1 MNIVSFLDGLSYN
14 NEVTRR
20 TSMNKNLARIIL
32 ITAGLIWGFG
42 FIANK
47 YILDNGWN
55 YSQLLFIR
63 FLVASISIFVIFHQR
78 ILKTDKETIKAGLF
92 LGIFLF
98 LGYFFQTWGL
108 AHTTASNNALITA
121 AYIFM
126 MPIIIYIFDKKR
138 VGNQTIIAGI
148 IVMLGISLISV
159 DFQELT
165 IASGDFLTF
174 IGAFFYAFHIFFLGK
189 KAKQK
194 DPYVLMAFQLLIFT
208 VFATINMVFSGG
220 LPKDVLSSE
229 LNIRVL
235 IAAVGIGFLGSFI
248 GFVLQSVG
256 QKYAN
261 EAEAAILISTES
273 LFGPILAIL
282 FYNDPFNIYIFLG
295 IIFVFSGIVLSETDL
310 KKMKSK
316 RDQKK
321 LRMSEEK

>member
-1 MNIVSFLDGLSYN
+1 
-14 NEVTRR
+14 
-20 TSMNKNLARIIL
+20 MNKNLARIIL
-32 ITAGLIWGFG
+32 ISAGFIWGFG

-47 YILDNGWN
+47 YILDNGWS
-55 YSQLLFIR
+55 YSQLLFVR
-63 FLVASISIFVIFHQR
+63 FLVASISIFIIFNKKIR
-78 ILKTDKETIKAGLF
+78 KTDKETIKAGLF

-126 MPIIIYIFDKKR
+126 MPIIIFIFDKKR
-138 VGNQTIIAGI
+138 VGNQTILAGI

-159 DFQELT
+159 DFNELT
-165 IASGDFLTF
+165 VASGDVLTF
-174 IGAFFYAFHIFFLGK
+174 VGAFFYAFHIFFLGK

-208 VFATINMVFSGG
+208 FLATVNMIFSGG

-229 LNIRVL
+229 INIRVL
-235 IAAVGIGFLGSFI
+235 VAAVGIGFLGSFV

-273 LFGPILAIL
+273 LFGPVLAIL
-282 FYNDPFNIYIFLG
+282 FYNDPFNEFILFG
-295 IIFVFSGIVLSETDL
+295 IIFVFLGIVLSETDL

-316 RDQKK
+316 RKK
-321 LRMSEEK
+321 LEIEQEK

>member
-1 MNIVSFLDGLSYN
+1 
-14 NEVTRR
+14 
-20 TSMNKNLARIIL
+20 MNKNLARIIL
-32 ITAGLIWGFG
+32 ISAGFIWGFG

-47 YILDNGWN
+47 YILDNGWD
-55 YSQLLFIR
+55 YSQLLFVR
-63 FLVASISIFVIFHQR
+63 FMVATISIFIIFNKR
-78 ILKTDKETIKAGLF
+78 IRNTDKETIKAGLF

-138 VGNQTIIAGI
+138 VGNQTILAGI

-159 DFQELT
+159 DFKELT
-165 IASGDFLTF
+165 IAIGDFLTF

-208 VFATINMVFSGG
+208 VFATINMVIFSG
-220 LPKDVLSSE
+220 LPKNILSSD

-235 IAAVGIGFLGSFI
+235 LAAVGIGFLGSFI

-282 FYNDPFNIYIFLG
+282 FYNDPFNIYIFFG
-295 IIFVFSGIVLSETDL
+295 IILVFFGIVLSETDI
-310 KKMKSK
+310 KKMKMM
-316 RDQKK
+316 KK
-321 LRMSEEK
+321 NNRKKIEYIEEK

>member
-1 MNIVSFLDGLSYN
+1 
-14 NEVTRR
+14 
-20 TSMNKNLARIIL
+20 MNKNLARIIL
-32 ITAGLIWGFG
+32 ITAGFIWGFG

-63 FLVASISIFVIFHQR
+63 FIVASISIFIIFNKR
-78 ILKTDKETIKAGLF
+78 IRQTDKETIKAGLF

-126 MPIIIYIFDKKR
+126 MPIIIFIFDKKR

-159 DFQELT
+159 DFNELT
-165 IASGDFLTF
+165 VASGDILTF

-208 VFATINMVFSGG
+208 FFATINMLFSGG
-220 LPKDVLSSE
+220 LPKDVLSSD
-229 LNIRVL
+229 LNISVL
-235 IAAVGIGFLGSFI
+235 AAAVGIGFLGSFV

-273 LFGPILAIL
+273 LFGPVLAIL
-282 FYNDPFNIYIFLG
+282 FYNDPFNLFILFG
-295 IIFVFSGIVLSETDL
+295 IIFVFLGIILSETDL

-316 RDQKK
+316 RKK
-321 LRMSEEK
+321 LELKQEK

>member
-1 MNIVSFLDGLSYN
+1 
-14 NEVTRR
+14 
-20 TSMNKNLARIIL
+20 MNKNLARIIL
-32 ITAGLIWGFG
+32 ITAGFIWGFG

-55 YSQLLFIR
+55 YSQLLFVR
-63 FLVASISIFVIFHQR
+63 FLVASLSIFLIFQKR
-78 ILKTDKETIKAGLF
+78 IRNTDKETIKAGLF

-138 VGNQTIIAGI
+138 VGNQTILAGI

-229 LNIRVL
+229 LNIKVL
-235 IAAVGIGFLGSFI
+235 IAAIGIGFLGSFI

-256 QKYAN
+256 QKHAN

-282 FYNDPFNIYIFLG
+282 FYNDPFNIYILFG
-295 IIFVFSGIVLSETDL
+295 IIFVFLGIILSETDL
-310 KKMKSK
+310 GKMKSK
-316 RDQKK
+316 RKNRNKDLK
-321 LRMSEEK
+321 LSEEK